1 MVTAVPARSR
11 GWRRRL
17 RPLLRTVRGCGA
29 WLAVAAATFPLDGC
43 AVAALPCRV
52 VAATLKVVPVVGHTA
67 AVPFDTCADVID

>member
-1 MVTAVPARSR
+1 M
-11 GWRRRL
+11 
-17 RPLLRTVRGCGA
+17 RGCGA

>member
-1 MVTAVPARSR
+1 MVTAVPARWR
-11 GWRRRL
+11 GRL
-17 RPLLRTVRGCGA
+17 RPLLGAARVGGA
-29 WLAVAAATFPLDGC
+29 WLAVAAATLALDGC